1 MKRGKTNGKKIKR
14 WKMFIFWFIYVIKL
28 VCAHQHLRSLLAF
41 HREPARKKNGECT
54 TIEIARFQI
63 NYLEKIFLAL
73 KCWSFFSPFPTKI
86 TIFNA
91 NFMRYSQ
98 FFLFH
103 FVFFFALRVL
113 LFLWQLVEILNFQ
126 SNKAQH
132 IRLFFVFLI
141 FFSFVWFR
149 FFRVKW

>member
-1 MKRGKTNGKKIKR
+1 MKRGKTNGKKIK
-14 WKMFIFWFIYVIKL
+14 IKL

-98 FFLFH
+98 FFLFY
-103 FVFFFALRVL
+103 FVFFS
-113 LFLWQLVEILNFQ
+113 LFGCCYFYGSWLKYSIFSRTKHNISDYF
-126 SNKAQH
+126 S
-132 IRLFFVFLI
+132 
-141 FFSFVWFR
+141 FFSFFSLSFGFG
-149 FFRVKW
+149 FFG